1 MIQNIE
7 RILGMLYVTA
17 GAFEHCKPDK
27 HKIKVVCPSIWI
39 HYIISGKG
47 YYNGC
52 ALEGGEAFIVHK
64 NDLCE
69 YFPDTENPWSYVWIR
84 LGGSDSEGIIKRCN
98 LPEKSGVF
106 KFDYGDK
113 LVNIAKSIIS
123 APDFLT
129 SSTAYKESV
138 AKMMLSLHLRGV
150 EVTKK
155 CDEEWVAQAKEYMTA
170 HYHKR
175 LSIEDVANAIHID
188 RRYLRNLFVKHTGK
202 STKTFLDTLRMER
215 AAELL
220 LCSAL
225 PIGIVAMSVG
235 YDDPL
240 SFSKAFKKHFGISPT
255 GYKEKNEN
263 A

>member
-1 MIQNIE
+1 
-7 RILGMLYVTA
+7 MLYVTT
-17 GAFEHCKPDK
+17 GAFEHCAPDK
-27 HKIKVVCPSIWI
+27 HKIKIVCPSIWI

-47 YYNGC
+47 YYNGR

-69 YFPDTENPWSYVWIR
+69 YYPDGENPWSYVWVR
-84 LGGSDSEGIIKRCN
+84 LGGSDSEGLLKRCN
-98 LPEKSGVF
+98 LPESSGVF
-106 KFDYGDK
+106 TFDYGER
-113 LVNIAKSIIS
+113 LVNIAQSIIS
-123 APDFLT
+123 APDFL
-129 SSTAYKESV
+129 SSGTAYKEAV

-150 EVTKK
+150 EAVKG
-155 CDEEWVAQAKEYMTA
+155 CDEEWVSRAKEYMMA

-175 LSIEDVANAIHID
+175 LSVEAVADAIHID

-202 STKTFLDTLRMER
+202 PTKVFLDTLRMER

-220 LCSAL
+220 LCSPL
-225 PIGIVAMSVG
+225 SVGIVAMSVG

-255 GYKEKNEN
+255 EYRDKKRIG
-263 A
+263 